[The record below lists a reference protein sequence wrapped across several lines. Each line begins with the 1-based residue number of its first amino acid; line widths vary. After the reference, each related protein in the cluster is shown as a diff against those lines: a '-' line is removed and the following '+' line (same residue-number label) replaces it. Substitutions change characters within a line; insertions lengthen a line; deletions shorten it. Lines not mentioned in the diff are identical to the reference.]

1 MKSASFAL
9 SKPMIALLEAQGITV
24 ATPVQEE
31 IIPAIANGQD
41 VLAQSETGSGK
52 TLSFAIPIIENL
64 QRGDGLRALILVPTR
79 ELCAQVTGEFF
90 KYSSGKH
97 LGIVSVYGGAS
108 IGAHVSKLRDANIIV
123 ATPGRLID
131 LMNRRAV
138 KLSSIKYFVCDEADR
153 MLDMGFIRDVEKI
166 AYQLPV
172 EHQTMLFSAT
182 VSKEIEKLAGKYL
195 RNPKNVRLASTVKP
209 IFLRQTYCTVTP
221 ERKMDLLAA
230 LLKEER
236 HLAIIFCN
244 RKHITVKV
252 SKKLGG
258 LGVHARCLNGN
269 MSQPQ
274 RERVT
279 NEFRHGKFN
288 VLVAT
293 DVAARGLD
301 IDDVSHVYNYEI
313 PKDVESYTH
322 RVGRTARA
330 GKKGEAI
337 SLVATEDEKK
347 FFKQIL
353 FEYRG
358 EISLRETGGTMIY
371 PPPVPKGASGRGSSD
386 IRTKVNIGRPE
397 HNERK
402 SRTSWKRKWRRM
414 MNHEGGRG

>member
-1 MKSASFAL
+1 MKSASFVL
-9 SKPMIALLEAQGITV
+9 GKQMIALLEAQGITI
-24 ATPVQEE
+24 ATPVQEQ

-52 TLSFAIPIIENL
+52 TLSFAIPIIEKL
-64 QRGDGLRALILVPTR
+64 QRSDGLRALVIVPTR
-79 ELCAQVTGEFF
+79 ELCLQVTGEFF
-90 KYSSGKH
+90 KYSAGKH
-97 LGIVSVYGGAS
+97 LGIVPVYGGAS
-108 IGAHVSKLRDANIIV
+108 ISIQMTKLRSANIIV

-131 LMNRRAV
+131 LMNRNAV
-138 KLSSIKYFVCDEADR
+138 KLSSIKYFVGDEVDR

-166 AYQLPV
+166 ARQLPP

-182 VSKEIEKLAGKYL
+182 VSKEIEKLAGKFL
-195 RNPKNVRLASTVKP
+195 HNPKNVRLASTVKP

-221 ERKMDLLAA
+221 EGKIDLLAG

-236 HLAIIFCN
+236 HLAIVFCN

-252 SKKLGG
+252 AKKLGG
-258 LGVHARCLNGN
+258 MGIHARCLNGN

-279 NEFRHGKFN
+279 NEFRQNKFN

-301 IDDVSHVYNYEI
+301 IDNVSHVYNYEI
-313 PKDVESYTH
+313 PKDVDSYTH

-330 GKKGEAI
+330 GKNGEAI

-347 FFKQIL
+347 FFQQIL
-353 FEYRG
+353 FKYQG
-358 EISLRETGGTMIY
+358 EISLRDTGELVGL
-371 PPPVPKGASGRGSSD
+371 PPKLSIVK
-386 IRTKVNIGRPE
+386 PE
-397 HNERK
+397 HKESK
-402 SRTSWKRKWRRM
+402 SKATWKKRWQGM
-414 MNHEGGRG
+414 VTGGGRGH